1 MASQRQYDVALS
13 RLGWRAVL
21 AAKRRWAP
29 GLPVREVWLVS
40 RANGVMPQRREPVR
54 SSTMPAPGNPPSI
67 LAPPCVQDKSDDE
80 AAAVT
85 MVRPALVAAAWE
97 SEAGTATA
105 SRMVSANDARS
116 AAISTAGAGPLG

>member
-1 MASQRQYDVALS
+1 MSL
-13 RLGWRAVL
+13 
-21 AAKRRWAP
+21 
-29 GLPVREVWLVS
+29 
-40 RANGVMPQRREPVR
+40 ANGVMPQSREPFR

-67 LAPPCVQDKSDDE
+67 LAPPCCVQDKSDDE

>member
-1 MASQRQYDVALS
+1 M
-13 RLGWRAVL
+13 
-21 AAKRRWAP
+21 
-29 GLPVREVWLVS
+29 REMWIVS
-40 RANGVMPQRREPVR
+40 LANGVMPQSREPFR